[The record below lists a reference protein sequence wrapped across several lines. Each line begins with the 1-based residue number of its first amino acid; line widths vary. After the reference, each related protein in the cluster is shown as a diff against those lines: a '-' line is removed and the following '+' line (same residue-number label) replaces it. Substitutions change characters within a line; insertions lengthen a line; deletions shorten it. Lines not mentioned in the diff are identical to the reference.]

1 MNKTR
6 SEAVVSQIFV
16 SYSHQ
21 NTQFAKKLTKDLER
35 VGYDIWLDSTDIQTG
50 ARWDDEI
57 VKGLNASQVFMI
69 LLSETSAASQNVK
82 DEIGY
87 ALDRNLPIIP
97 ILIEPCEVPFRL
109 RRLQYVDFTTL
120 RYEEG
125 LKAVLNILSSGLPGA
140 DVQPK
145 KMERKPVDPAGHSRE
160 SLMPRKSKNNRAR
173 SQIGGDQNIIQGSI
187 AGGVIVQGRG
197 AHVSVQQNSA
207 ANDKELSALFERL
220 YEAIRTRPLDPNVDK
235 EEISETVQK
244 IEQEVKKGDQANE
257 SKLKRWLE
265 TLHNMAPDILDVI
278 LASLDGPGSGLRAVL
293 KKVAQHARH

>member
-1 MNKTR
+1 M
-6 SEAVVSQIFV
+6 APQIFV

-21 NTQFAKKLTKDLER
+21 NTAFAKKLFKDLER
-35 VGYDIWLDSTDIQTG
+35 EGYDIWLDSTDIQTG

-57 VKGLNASQVFMI
+57 VKGLDASQVFMI
-69 LLSETSAASQNVK
+69 LLSKTSAASQNVK

-87 ALDRNLPIIP
+87 ALDRNLHIIP

-109 RRLQYVDFTTL
+109 RRVQYVDFTTL

-125 LKAVLNILSSGLPGA
+125 IKAVLNILRSDLPGA
-140 DVQPK
+140 EPQPTK
-145 KMERKPVDPAGHSRE
+145 KKKKTTDPAAHSWE
-160 SLMPRKSKNNRAR
+160 SLMARKPKDNRSQR
-173 SQIGGDQNIIQGSI
+173 QIGGDQNVIRGNISGS
-187 AGGVIVQGRG
+187 GVIVQGRG
-197 AHVSVQQNSA
+197 AQVSVQQNSA
-207 ANDKELSALFERL
+207 ANDKELSALFDRL
-220 YEAIRTRPLDPNVDK
+220 YEAIQTRPPDPNVDK

-265 TLHNMAPDILDVI
+265 TLNNMAPDILDVI